1 MLISTLIYID
11 DLGGQMVRYVLKK
24 MQKIYIF
31 LQIEMSIYNIN
42 HLDKYRIL
50 TIIKLYLGFDTT
62 ISSIIL

>member
-1 MLISTLIYID
+1 
-11 DLGGQMVRYVLKK
+11 MVRYVLKK

-62 ISSIIL
+62 ISSKIL